1 MVGANQTLEAL
12 ESAWRQEP
20 QAVFVRLAEAYLHSG
35 ELERA
40 VIVLRDGL
48 SRWPRNLAARV
59 ALARVLTEQL
69 EFEEADEV
77 LGEVLEREPAHWGA
91 LDLLA
96 ILRRRQG
103 DRSGEVAALQTLAAM
118 APGRRSVMRRLQ
130 VARREME
137 ARPAM
142 PVRPPTHTQSYSYPP
157 AALTRGTSPSGEAS
171 APPLRL
177 TADRVRTVPS
187 GKVPQGLSG
196 PSTGASSPRRALSG
210 VPRASRP
217 PPPED
222 PFFNETM
229 VDLLVAQGRFDEAR
243 DLTLRLSKKR
253 PGRRDVEERL
263 AALRSAAEGP
273 DQVLGSRGLEELMQ
287 GVLASVA
294 TELDALSGPAF
305 PPEGEGDH

>member
-12 ESAWRQEP
+12 ESAWRREP
-20 QAVFVRLAEAYLHSG
+20 QAVFVRLADAYLNSG
-35 ELERA
+35 ALERA
-40 VIVLRDGL
+40 VVVLRDGL

-69 EFEEADEV
+69 EFEEADEA

-96 ILRRRQG
+96 TLRRRQG

-130 VARREME
+130 IARREME
-137 ARPAM
+137 ERPAM
-142 PVRPPTHTQSYSYPP
+142 PVRPPKHTQSYSYPP
-157 AALTRGTSPSGEAS
+157 VGLTRGTSPSGEAS
-171 APPLRL
+171 APLRL
-177 TADRVRTVPS
+177 PADRVRTVPS

-243 DLTLRLSKKR
+243 DLTVRLSKKR
-253 PGRRDVEERL
+253 PGRRDIEDRL

-273 DQVLGSRGLEELMQ
+273 EPAPGSRGLEELMQ

-294 TELDALSGPAF
+294 TELDALSGPAC